1 VRSRRSLEGEELP
14 IPSGNPENEAFPLQE
29 PLAKAAEKAGGA
41 KPEARE
47 DRRGAKK
54 NYAQVLSNEAATM
67 LANCLRCRYPHARVT
82 PLADGTK
89 QELTLGK
96 GLDRK
101 KTDVG
106 VWDDAAGLAL
116 GISIKTYSFRDPS
129 GKTVNGYFP
138 KVGRYV
144 KNVKRNDMELR
155 DEADVLHRRQRYAVL
170 VAIMFLPEDACWD
183 AGNES
188 RWQSSFAHHV
198 FTFRKR
204 AGRDSPDAARTDLFE
219 KVYIGLFKDT
229 GAVRFF
235 DVEQAPP
242 RNQPPAPSATLSLQQ
257 LMDRLV
263 DEVQY
268 RNTGLRAD
276 DDKYAPDD
284 PSWQMPSDWRPP
296 EGLDTEPPVTYEDSL
311 DEGDETLEDD
321 ADQ

>member
-1 VRSRRSLEGEELP
+1 VP
-14 IPSGNPENEAFPLQE
+14 ISSGNPESDDFPLVG
-29 PLAKAAEKAGGA
+29 PLAKAAEKAGGV

-47 DRRGAKK
+47 DRRDAKK

-67 LANCLRCRYPHARVT
+67 LADCLRHRYPRARVT

-89 QELTLGK
+89 QELTLGR

-116 GISIKTYSFRDPS
+116 GISIKTYTFRDPS
-129 GKTVNGYFP
+129 GKKVQGYFP

-155 DEADVLHRRQRYAVL
+155 DEADILHRRQRYAVL

-183 AGNES
+183 AGIEA
-188 RWQSSFAHHV
+188 RGQSSFAHHV

-219 KVYIGLFKDT
+219 KVYVGLFQES
-229 GAVRFF
+229 GSVRFF

-242 RNQPPAPSATLSLQQ
+242 RNQPPVASATLSLKE

-276 DDKYAPDD
+276 EDKYAPAD
-284 PSWQMPSDWRPP
+284 PSWQMPPDWRPP
-296 EGLDTEPPVTYEDSL
+296 EGLDAEPPVTFEDSL
-311 DEGDETLEDD
+311 DEGDEALEPD
-321 ADQ
+321 ADSE